1 MYPRQEDVSLLQR
14 FINEHKLEEKG
25 VPMSELR
32 RLHGTDQIALGVD
45 GTKIV
50 DLITQ
55 SVREKEKMAIY
66 TNTTPF
72 VVYDKI
78 GEICRMLQSI
88 KNCSVFFV
96 FNGISFLPSINE
108 ESARDKNMMSVEIA
122 ALNGTDKS
130 RVCNLQASQAS
141 DFQKKACSR
150 FVVEEDVESQI
161 VKLFGSEFQGIMRAP
176 YYAWAQLSAFCHQ
189 DVRYVSEV
197 YGCLEL
203 LAFPGIDRVITN
215 INTMKGT
222 VDIVRKSRFL
232 DILPISEEDLGCMI
246 LIDSRNRVM
255 KHAAHRFSSFEEM
268 RKKIVRRDNMSLGS
282 SYLMHLE
289 EDYQVSNA
297 ARQRTSSL
305 KNAVMRNLSV
315 LEVPVLTLTFPFC
328 VPLSRLYDPRQ
339 QVPVYSSSL
348 LGLQLSPVM
357 YYMLSAGLLS
367 PTLFGAFS
375 YGSLVDDWPLVDSI
389 KYRIVAET
397 VLPLRVQT
405 VYHLAESLHIKDYGM
420 TWFRR
425 YNIPSVR
432 VSKIYPPN
440 GTRLDSWDLS
450 GINIPDKIFLVD
462 VLGFSHMAVSSR
474 PVVCQ
479 TVAETTAAIFL
490 HTLDLLG
497 YLAHGKAK
505 ESEEMQTIEPSSFGH
520 ALAFCGVRT
529 LSEYAV
535 LLIELTRT
543 GSITTDEFRMTS
555 EPVPPQ
561 NIPKEIIFASRIL
574 SIIPL
579 NVSGP
584 WTGPID
590 TELAAF
596 SMISRMVSRSI
607 RHLIET
613 MMVLMFQYR
622 KTTVPIRMI
631 TEIQASLPFS
641 TPVEFGGGVLIK
653 YILMNEGCTL
663 NDLAAVF
670 PECAYLQHD
679 LAALF
684 YFWDLANIILP
695 KISSQDVHIDL
706 NCLSKANELMNKA
719 RVNLGCNTVMGDVY
733 Y

>member
-1 MYPRQEDVSLLQR
+1 MYPRQDDVSLLQR
-14 FINEHKLEEKG
+14 FINENKLEEKG
-25 VPMSELR
+25 LPMSELR
-32 RLHGTDQIALGVD
+32 RLEGTDQIALGVD

-55 SVREKEKMAIY
+55 SVRDKEKMAIY

-72 VVYDKI
+72 AVYDKI
-78 GEICRMLQSI
+78 GEICRTLQSI
-88 KNCSVFFV
+88 KNCTALFV
-96 FNGISFLPSINE
+96 FNGISFLPSVCE
-108 ESARDKNMMSVEIA
+108 ESARDKSMMSPEVA

-130 RVCNLQASQAS
+130 RVCNLPQNQAI
-141 DFQKKACSR
+141 DIQKKACTR

-161 VKLFGSEFQGIMRAP
+161 VKLFCSEFQGIMRAP

-189 DVRYVSEV
+189 DIRYISEV

-222 VDIVRKSRFL
+222 VDIVRKSRL
-232 DILPISEEDLGCMI
+232 LELMRVSEEDLACQI

-255 KHAAHRFSSFEEM
+255 KHVAHRFSSFDDM
-268 RKKIVRRDNMSLGS
+268 RKKIIRRDNLSLGS
-282 SYLMHLE
+282 SYLMQLE
-289 EDYQVSNA
+289 EEFQAQPAN
-297 ARQRTSSL
+297 RQRISSV
-305 KNAVMRNLSV
+305 KNAVMRNLAV

-328 VPLSRLYDPRQ
+328 IPLSRLYDPRQ
-339 QVPVYSSSL
+339 RVPTYSSSL
-348 LGLQLSPVM
+348 LGWQLSPVM

-375 YGSLVDDWPLVDSI
+375 HGSLVDDWPLVDSI
-389 KYRIVAET
+389 KYRSVAET

-405 VYHLAESLHIKDYGM
+405 VHHLAESLHLQGYEM

-425 YNIPSVR
+425 YNIPTSR
-432 VSKIYPPN
+432 VNKIYPPS
-440 GTRLDSWDLS
+440 GTRLDSWDMT
-450 GINIPDKIFLVD
+450 GINIPEKLFLVD
-462 VLGFSHMAVSSR
+462 VLEFSQTAVSSR

-505 ESEEMQTIEPSSFGH
+505 ESEEIQTIEPSSFGH
-520 ALAFCGVRT
+520 ALTFCSVRT

-555 EPVPPQ
+555 EPIPSRDVPP
-561 NIPKEIIFASRIL
+561 EIILASRIL

-596 SMISRMVSRSI
+596 SMISRMISRSI

-613 MMVLMFQYR
+613 MMALMFQHR
-622 KTTVPIRMI
+622 KTTVPLRMI
-631 TEIQASLPFS
+631 SEIQASLPFS

-663 NDLAAVF
+663 SDLATVF

-695 KISSQDVHIDL
+695 KILSVDVQIDL
-706 NCLSKANELMNKA
+706 NCLHRANELMNKA
-719 RVNLGCNTVMGDVY
+719 RMNLCGNTGMTDGY